1 MYNIISGL
9 EQYRFEFVV
18 HKYIIKLIKIS
29 EREEYSLRCY
39 VLILEDIFS
48 NFFFVNFNLQGIC
61 YFCK

>member
-29 EREEYSLRCY
+29 EREEYSRRCY
-39 VLILEDIFS
+39 VLILED
-48 NFFFVNFNLQGIC
+48 FFFC
-61 YFCK
+61 